1 MKRSI
6 LVLMMILIGLS
17 IVWVNGKNVKHPA
30 NEPYTPTQMEWFL
43 MELRTALPSN
53 FDNIDI
59 AFYQDLDYP
68 GKVQVIFLHDSS
80 DPYQKLKSLGDKYA
94 KSILTRAKL
103 REWDWIKVKL
113 VYKDKQNESK
123 KQDYILK

>member
-1 MKRSI
+1 MKRAI
-6 LVLMMILIGLS
+6 LVLMIILVGLS

-43 MELRTALPSN
+43 MELRIALPSN

-59 AFYQDLDYP
+59 AFHQDLDYP
-68 GKVQVIFLHDSS
+68 EKVQVIFLHDSS
-80 DPYQKLKSLGDKYA
+80 DSYQKLKSLGDKYA

-103 REWDWIKVKL
+103 REWDWIKGKL
-113 VYKDKQNESK
+113 VYKDKQDKPKNK
-123 KQDYILK
+123 ITY

>member
-1 MKRSI
+1 MKRAI
-6 LVLMMILIGLS
+6 LVLMIILVGLS

-43 MELRTALPSN
+43 MELRIALPSN

-59 AFYQDLDYP
+59 AFHQFLDFP
-68 GKVQVIFLHDSS
+68 EKVQVIFLHDSS

-113 VYKDKQNESK
+113 VYKDKQDKPKNK
-123 KQDYILK
+123 ITY

>member
-1 MKRSI
+1 MKRAI
-6 LVLMMILIGLS
+6 LVLMIILVGLS
-17 IVWVNGKNVKHPA
+17 IVWVNGKNVNHPA

-43 MELRTALPSN
+43 MELRIALPSN

-59 AFYQDLDYP
+59 AFHQDLDYP
-68 GKVQVIFLHDSS
+68 EKGQVIFLHDSS
-80 DPYQKLKSLGDKYA
+80 DSYQKLKSLGDKYA

-113 VYKDKQNESK
+113 VYKDKQDKPKNK
-123 KQDYILK
+123 ITY

>member
-1 MKRSI
+1 MKRAI
-6 LVLMMILIGLS
+6 LVLMIILVGLS

-30 NEPYTPTQMEWFL
+30 NEPYTPSQMEWFL
-43 MELRTALPSN
+43 MELRIALPSN

-59 AFYQDLDYP
+59 AFHQDLDYP
-68 GKVQVIFLHDSS
+68 EKVQVIFLHDSS
-80 DPYQKLKSLGDKYA
+80 DSYQKLKSLGDKYA

-113 VYKDKQNESK
+113 VYKDKQDKPKNK
-123 KQDYILK
+123 ITY

>member
-1 MKRSI
+1 MKRAI
-6 LVLMMILIGLS
+6 LVLMIILVGLS

-30 NEPYTPTQMEWFL
+30 NEPYTQTQMEWFL
-43 MELRTALPSN
+43 MELRIALPSN

-59 AFYQDLDYP
+59 AFHQDLDYP
-68 GKVQVIFLHDSS
+68 EKVQVIFLHDSS
-80 DPYQKLKSLGDKYA
+80 DSYQKLKSLGDKYA

-113 VYKDKQNESK
+113 VYKDKQDKPKNK
-123 KQDYILK
+123 ITY